1 MPFPGGR
8 HLATP
13 MTVWPSYRDDYTT
26 LYLRRLKSPGRRKR
40 KYLRTNCPSR
50 AARDRRTQGSLFCSR
65 FPALPQPER
74 LDTGPYSSDTRKA
87 VIAALSYSNCTLG
100 VGKLEPAALFRFYP
114 MPRKKPKMIAAAH
127 RVADARRIVADQRAL
142 IARLKAYGHPVV
154 DAEAALQMYVG
165 ALALLEDHE
174 RRMKAEN
181 RAKQGETKKPRSP

>member
-1 MPFPGGR
+1 M
-8 HLATP
+8 
-13 MTVWPSYRDDYTT
+13 
-26 LYLRRLKSPGRRKR
+26 
-40 KYLRTNCPSR
+40 
-50 AARDRRTQGSLFCSR
+50 
-65 FPALPQPER
+65 
-74 LDTGPYSSDTRKA
+74 
-87 VIAALSYSNCTLG
+87 IAALSYSDCTLG